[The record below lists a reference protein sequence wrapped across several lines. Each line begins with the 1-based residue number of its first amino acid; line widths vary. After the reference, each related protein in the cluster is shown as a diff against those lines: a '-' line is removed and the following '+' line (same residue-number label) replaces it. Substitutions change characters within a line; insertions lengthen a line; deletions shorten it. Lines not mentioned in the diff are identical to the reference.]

1 LSHLPKEINMVISV
15 RMMKQCGSLTVL
27 FWLLFAAWA
36 GAEVIDSV
44 AAVVNQDVITVSE
57 VEEAG
62 QPVFAQITAETPPGP
77 QRQEALRQ
85 ARQAVL
91 DKLINKH
98 LMLQQADEMKIS
110 VSPAEVEAAKQDI
123 LQRGGLSEQDF
134 QHELKKMGLT
144 AQQYQENL
152 KEQIL
157 SSKLISY
164 AVRAKVVIPEEK
176 LREYYENSYPVKK
189 AGYHLLQI
197 GITVQGN
204 DRKAAA
210 EKAEELR
217 RQAVAGADFRELAR
231 QHSELPSAADGGDI
245 GTFQEDELAAATRAA
260 VTSLQP
266 GGISPVLDTGNSFMI
281 FKLLSAGKE
290 AAKPPFESV
299 KEEIHDLL
307 QKQEM
312 EARYQTWI
320 EEIRRQA
327 YIKIL

>member
-1 LSHLPKEINMVISV
+1 MVISV
-15 RMMKQCGSLTVL
+15 RMMKQCASLTML
-27 FWLLFAAWA
+27 FWLLPATWA
-36 GAEVIDSV
+36 GAKVIDSV

-62 QPVFAQITAETPPGP
+62 QPIFAQIAAEAPPG
-77 QRQEALRQ
+77 QREEALRQ

-91 DKLINKH
+91 DKLISKH
-98 LMLQQADEMKIS
+98 LMLQQAEEMKIS
-110 VSPAEVEAAKQDI
+110 VSPGEIEAAKQDI
-123 LQRGGLSEQDF
+123 LQRGGLSEEDF
-134 QHELKKMGLT
+134 QRELNKMGLT

-157 SSKLISY
+157 SSKLISF
-164 AVRAKVVIPEEK
+164 AVRAKVVIPEEQ
-176 LREYYENSYPVKK
+176 LRKYYENSYPVKK

-197 GITVQGN
+197 GVTVQSSG
-204 DRKAAA
+204 RKAAA

-217 RQAVAGADFRELAR
+217 RQAVAGADFSELAR

-245 GTFQEDELAAATRAA
+245 GTFEEDELAAATRAA

-266 GGISPVLDTGNSFMI
+266 GGISPVLDTGDSFMI

-299 KEEIHDLL
+299 REEIHELL

-312 EARYQTWI
+312 EARYKTWI

>member
-1 LSHLPKEINMVISV
+1 
-15 RMMKQCGSLTVL
+15 MMKQCASLTVL
-27 FWLLFAAWA
+27 FWLLAASQA

-62 QPVFAQITAETPPGP
+62 QPIFAQINAEAPPG
-77 QRQEALRQ
+77 QREEALRQ
-85 ARQAVL
+85 ARQSVL
-91 DKLINKH
+91 DKLISKH
-98 LMLQQADEMKIS
+98 LMLQQAEEMKIS
-110 VSPAEVEAAKQDI
+110 VSPAEIEAARKDI
-123 LQRGGLSEQDF
+123 LERGGLSEEDF
-134 QHELKKMGLT
+134 QRELKKMGLT

-157 SSKLISY
+157 SSKLISF

-176 LREYYENSYPVKK
+176 LLEYYEHSYPVKK

-197 GITVQGN
+197 GITAQGSS
-204 DRKAAA
+204 RKAAA

-217 RQAVAGADFRELAR
+217 RQAVAGADFRELAKK
-231 QHSELPSAADGGDI
+231 HSELPSAADGGDI
-245 GTFQEDELAAATRAA
+245 GTFEEDELAAATRAA
-260 VTSLQP
+260 VASLQP
-266 GGISPVLDTGNSFMI
+266 GGISPVLDTGDSFMI

-299 KEEIHDLL
+299 RGEIHELL
-307 QKQEM
+307 QKQEL